1 MHNMEYTFEWNPD
14 KATSNLLKHN
24 VSFEEAATI
33 FKDSRNISIYDNEH
47 SREEERWITIGL
59 SETGKLL
66 VVCHTFKA
74 IDKKR
79 TNIRIFSTRK
89 ATKQE
94 IKQYQK

>member
-1 MHNMEYTFEWNPD
+1 MEYTFEWNPS

-33 FKDSRNISIYDNEH
+33 FKDSRNISIYDTAH
-47 SREEERWITIGL
+47 SREEDRWITIGL
-59 SETGKLL
+59 SETGKFL
-66 VVCHTFKA
+66 VVCHTFKE

-79 TNIRIFSTRK
+79 TSIRIFSTRK
-89 ATKQE
+89 ATKPE